1 MSIQKKK
8 IAFLGPEASFSHIAT
23 EGLFYNQELLPC
35 TTIPECIEK
44 VGNGEVEFA
53 VVPLEN
59 ALEGTVPLTID
70 YLFHDANLYIVGE
83 ILLKIQQHL
92 MVNKAQVKNWHHI
105 EGIYSHP
112 HAIAQCHKYL
122 FYRFSKVPLNHMSST
137 SAAARFV
144 SEHPEKCIAS
154 IGNSYSAEKYN
165 LAIVEQNIHDFHF
178 NHTRFVV
185 LAKDNIRLEMPGTE
199 RKPKTTFMITL
210 PSDVSGA
217 LHQALSVFAWRKL
230 NLSKIESRPLKTGL
244 GQYFFIFDVLADEKE
259 PMMKWAV
266 EELQALGC
274 TVKTLGT
281 YYTYICP
288 E

>member
-1 MSIQKKK
+1 MSTEVKRV
-8 IAFLGPEASFSHIAT
+8 AFLGPEASFTHIAT
-23 EGLFYNQELLPC
+23 EGHFPDCNLLPC
-35 TTIPECIEK
+35 TTIPECIENVSNGK
-44 VGNGEVEFA
+44 VELA

-59 ALEGTVPLTID
+59 TLEGTVPLTID
-70 YLFHDANLYIVGE
+70 YLFHDANLYIAGE

-92 MVNKAQVKNWHHI
+92 MVNREQLHNWHNI

-122 FYRFSKVPLNHMSST
+122 FYRFSNVPVHHMSST
-137 SAAARFV
+137 AAAAQFV
-144 SEHPEKCIAS
+144 SQNPEKCIAA
-154 IGNSYSAEKYN
+154 IGNIYSAEKYD
-165 LAIVEQNIHDFHF
+165 LAIVEKNIHDFHF

-185 LAKDNIRLEMPGTE
+185 LSKENIRLQVAGSENA
-199 RKPKTTFMITL
+199 KTTFMITL

-244 GQYFFIFDVLADEKE
+244 GDYFFIFDVLADENE
-259 PMMKWAV
+259 PMMKGAV

-274 TVKTLGT
+274 TVKSLGT
-281 YYTYICP
+281 YYTYIRS